1 MKTKGELTQAKITNG
16 FLVAQSFQMAKMNR
30 GLEKVSKS
38 IEQNSII
45 QAALYEI
52 QNDIKKI
59 QSEQLDEVVKANKLK
74 EYEIE
79 QNRLRYEQEKA
90 EKEDIRIQKNLA
102 FELKNSVE
110 EVEKSDGT
118 LLEKYFFLKT
128 SYELFLELDTEK
140 FDISEMEYSRN
151 ALNSIVESKKKYQ
164 AQLTKKDK
172 DDLKMVESIEEDD
185 ENKHLINLLK
195 DLEKLSILKKLI
207 ESINEINV
215 RLSPTKIETKLG
227 ILISDIKKKI

>member
-1 MKTKGELTQAKITNG
+1 MKTKEELTQAKITSG
-16 FLVAQSFQMAKMNR
+16 LLVAQSFQMAKMNR

-90 EKEDIRIQKNLA
+90 EKEDIRIQRNLA

-110 EVEKSDGT
+110 EVEKSDST
-118 LLEKYFFLKT
+118 LMEKYFFLKT

-227 ILISDIKKKI
+227 ILISDIKKKK

>member
-1 MKTKGELTQAKITNG
+1 MKTKEELTQAKITSG
-16 FLVAQSFQMAKMNR
+16 LLVAQSFQMAKMNR

-110 EVEKSDGT
+110 EVEKSDST
-118 LLEKYFFLKT
+118 LMEKYFFLKT

>member
-118 LLEKYFFLKT
+118 LL
-128 SYELFLELDTEK
+128 
-140 FDISEMEYSRN
+140 
-151 ALNSIVESKKKYQ
+151 
-164 AQLTKKDK
+164 
-172 DDLKMVESIEEDD
+172 
-185 ENKHLINLLK
+185 
-195 DLEKLSILKKLI
+195 
-207 ESINEINV
+207 
-215 RLSPTKIETKLG
+215 
-227 ILISDIKKKI
+227 

>member
-1 MKTKGELTQAKITNG
+1 MKTKEELTQAKITSG
-16 FLVAQSFQMAKMNR
+16 LLVAQSFQMAKMNR

-90 EKEDIRIQKNLA
+90 EKEDIRIQRNLA

-110 EVEKSDGT
+110 EVEKSDST
-118 LLEKYFFLKT
+118 LMEKYFFLKT